1 MSIPRQDIDWKHYAE
16 KFKATD
22 PDSRKG
28 FDNAYAQS
36 IGLTPGN
43 FAQYKRRYYRPQP
56 AIVEM
61 VDVPVETVEL
71 TPTSNSAE
79 TLADHET
86 RLQVLESFVKVLQE
100 HIQQPPVP
108 HITVQPSTYAL
119 PSAESVQTWDDPD
132 DAKPECWNLWLPH
145 GIERRIEAQAKAAG
159 IAPSQLV
166 QRLLTAAI
174 NGLTGCKFCSRS

>member
-1 MSIPRQDIDWKHYAE
+1 MRSLSGSPLAI
-16 KFKATD
+16 
-22 PDSRKG
+22 S
-28 FDNAYAQS
+28 
-36 IGLTPGN
+36 
-43 FAQYKRRYYRPQP
+43 AQYKRRYYRPQP

-108 HITVQPSTYAL
+108 HITVQPSNICTAQCRV
-119 PSAESVQTWDDPD
+119 SAD
-132 DAKPECWNLWLPH
+132 L
-145 GIERRIEAQAKAAG
+145 G
-159 IAPSQLV
+159 
-166 QRLLTAAI
+166 
-174 NGLTGCKFCSRS
+174 